1 MSEYKLLI
9 DGQLVEGKGSILE
22 VINPADE
29 SLVATVATASPE
41 QLASA
46 INGAKLAFSSWSQ
59 TPIAERQNCLRRLV
73 TLLKDNAD
81 DLAELLVKEQGKP
94 LDGANMEMTFAEV
107 FTGYFSEQGVAHK
120 VLIDDEVQK
129 VELVR
134 KPLGV
139 VAGIT
144 PWNFPFVQA
153 VYKLAPAVLTG
164 NTIIIKPSPMT
175 PLTTLRLGE
184 LANQVFPAGVVNVL
198 ADNNDLGPVLC
209 AHDDIAKV
217 TFTGSTPTGRK
228 IMAAGADTLK
238 RLTLELGGNDA
249 GIVLDDADPKE
260 VAPGI
265 FATAFMNSGQ
275 VCAALKRLYVHD
287 SIYDAVCD
295 EIAGLA
301 KAAVVGDGSDPRTQF
316 GPVQNR
322 AQYEKVCAYI
332 ADAKAHGNVIAGGTI
347 PEGPGFILPLTVVR
361 DIEDGTAV
369 VDEEPFG
376 PILPIIR
383 YTDLEDAIKC
393 ANGSE
398 FGLGG
403 SVWSSNIERAQAV
416 AARLECGSSWINQ
429 HAAFAPN
436 IPFPTCKQSGVGVEW
451 GSEGIEEFTRVQVI
465 NTAKQ

>member
-1 MSEYKLLI
+1 MNDYKLLI
-9 DGQLVEGKGSILE
+9 DGQLVAGKGPVLDI
-22 VINPADE
+22 INPANE
-29 SLVATVATASPE
+29 SVVASIATASEE
-41 QLASA
+41 QMEQAVSA
-46 INGAKLAFSSWSQ
+46 AKAAFLSWRETPISERQAKL
-59 TPIAERQNCLRRLV
+59 RQLV
-73 TLLKDNAD
+73 ELIQANAD
-81 DLAELLVKEQGKP
+81 DLAELLVLEQGKP
-94 LDGANMEMTFAEV
+94 LEAANMEMTFAEI
-107 FTGYFSEQGVAHK
+107 FTTHFAEQCLENE
-120 VLIDDEVQK
+120 VLVDDEVQR

-134 KPLGV
+134 RPLGV
-139 VAGIT
+139 VAGIM

-164 NTIIIKPSPMT
+164 NTIILKPSPMT
-175 PLTTLRLGE
+175 PLTTLKLGE
-184 LANQVFPAGVVNVL
+184 LANQIFPAGVVNVL
-198 ADNNDLGPVLC
+198 ADNNNLGPAIS
-209 AHDDIAKV
+209 AHPDIAKI
-217 TFTGSTPTGRK
+217 TFTGSTPTGKK
-228 IMAAGADTLK
+228 IMASSADSLK

-287 SIYDAVCD
+287 SIYDELCD
-295 EIAGLA
+295 EVAKLA
-301 KAAVVGDGSDPRTQF
+301 KSAVVGDGADPRTQF

-322 AQYEKVCAYI
+322 AQYEKVCHYI
-332 ADAKAHGNVIAGGTI
+332 EDAKANGTVIAGGAI

-383 YTDLEDAIKC
+383 YSDIDDAVAR
-393 ANGSE
+393 ANASE

-403 SVWSSNIERAQAV
+403 SVWSSNVERAQEV
-416 AARLECGSSWINQ
+416 AARLECGTSWINQ

-436 IPFPTCKQSGVGVEW
+436 IPFPTCKQSGIGVEW
-451 GSEGIEEFTRVQVI
+451 GAEGIAEFTRVQVI
-465 NTAKQ
+465 NAAKQ

>member
-9 DGQLVEGKGSILE
+9 NGQLVDGQGPVID
-22 VINPADE
+22 VINPANE
-29 SLVATVATASPE
+29 TVVARVATASE
-41 QLASA
+41 AQLEAAVSA
-46 INGAKLAFSSWSQ
+46 AKDAFLSWRETPLIERQAKL
-59 TPIAERQNCLRRLV
+59 RQLMELI
-73 TLLKDNAD
+73 KSNAD
-81 DLAELLVKEQGKP
+81 SLAELLVKEQGKP
-94 LDGANMEMTFAEV
+94 LEGANMELTFAEV
-107 FTGYFSEQGVAHK
+107 FTGYFAEQGVETR
-120 VLIDDEVQK
+120 VLLDDEVQR

-139 VAGIT
+139 VAGIM

-164 NTIIIKPSPMT
+164 NTIILKPSPMT
-175 PLTTLRLGE
+175 PLTTLKLGE
-184 LANQVFPAGVVNVL
+184 LANEIFPAGVVNIL
-198 ADNNDLGPVLC
+198 ADNNHLGAAIS
-209 AHDDIAKV
+209 AHPDIAKV
-217 TFTGSTPTGRK
+217 TFTGSTPTGKK
-228 IMAAGADTLK
+228 IMASGADTLK

-287 SIYDAVCD
+287 SIYDDVCN
-295 EIAGLA
+295 EIAKLA
-301 KAAVVGDGSDPRTQF
+301 KAAVVGDGADPRTQF

-322 AQYEKVCAYI
+322 AQFEKVCTYI
-332 ADAKAHGNVIAGGTI
+332 EDARANGTIIAGGNL
-347 PEGPGFILPLTVVR
+347 PEGPGFVVPLTVVR
-361 DIEDGTAV
+361 DIEDGSKV

-383 YTDLEDAIKC
+383 YTDVADAVAR
-393 ANGSE
+393 ANASE

-403 SVWSSNIERAQAV
+403 SVWSSNVERAQAV
-416 AARLECGSSWINQ
+416 AAQLECGSSWINQ

-436 IPFPTCKQSGVGVEW
+436 IPFPTCKQSGIGVEW
-451 GSEGIEEFTRVQVI
+451 GAEGIEEFTRVQVI